1 MTDYY
6 KILEVNE
13 KSTDAEIKKS
23 YRKLAL
29 QYHPDKNGSAGA
41 EDRFKQI
48 ADAYSILGDAEKRRE
63 YDAKRS
69 MGSHAGG
76 NPFKN
81 HRPRGGNRG
90 GNWNFE
96 SSFDEWSKSQFKSGG
111 FGSQNFSERSKGAA
125 KPATDHLD
133 INQKLEIPLTR
144 IIDAEPIEISY
155 VRYVIDGEFKKSE
168 EEKTLMLHLD
178 LRKKLAN
185 LKLEGDLGIIK
196 IKLDHLGNEDS
207 IGRKNIW
214 GEDESVLM
222 IGNLNIE
229 ISVQIPE
236 GIKLEE
242 NNIVQIIDVPLYKA
256 IFKGEKVR
264 ITTIFNKSY
273 DAEIGSP
280 KSLNNLKFNIKDQG
294 ILGKDGKIGNYTIKF
309 NIVAPDFSELEPEK
323 LEELKAILKKYNE

>member
-6 KILEVNE
+6 KVLEISE
-13 KSTDAEIKKS
+13 KATDSEIKKS

-29 QYHPDKNGSAGA
+29 QYHPDKNKSEGA

-48 ADAYSILGDAEKRRE
+48 AEAYSILGDSEKRKE
-63 YDAKRS
+63 YDSKRS
-69 MGSHAGG
+69 MRSGANG
-76 NPFKN
+76 NPFRN
-81 HRPRGGNRG
+81 YRARGGD
-90 GNWNFE
+90 WNFE
-96 SSFDEWSKSQFKSGG
+96 SSFEEWSKSQFKSGG
-111 FGSQNFSERSKGAA
+111 FGGQNFSERAKGGS

-144 IIDAEPIEISY
+144 IIDSEPIEISY
-155 VRYVIDGEFKKSE
+155 FRYVVNGDFKKAE

-185 LKLEGDLGIIK
+185 LKIEGDKGIIK

-214 GEDESVLM
+214 GEDESILLV
-222 IGNLNIE
+222 GNLNIE
-229 ISVQIPE
+229 ILIQIPE
-236 GIKLEE
+236 EIKLEE
-242 NNIVQIIDVPLYKA
+242 NNIVQMVDVPLYKA
-256 IFKGEKVR
+256 LFKGEKVR

-309 NIVAPDFSELEPEK
+309 NIVTPDFSEMESKK
-323 LEELKAILKKYNE
+323 LEELKKILKKYNE

>member
-6 KILEVNE
+6 KILEVAE
-13 KSTDAEIKKS
+13 KATDAEIKKS

-29 QYHPDKNGSAGA
+29 QYHPDKNKSEGA

-48 ADAYSILGDAEKRRE
+48 AEAYSILGDTEKRQE
-63 YDAKRS
+63 YDKKRS
-69 MGSHAGG
+69 IKFNAGG
-76 NPFKN
+76 NHF
-81 HRPRGGNRG
+81 RGQRGRG

-111 FGSQNFSERSKGAA
+111 FGSHNFSERGKGQAR
-125 KPATDHLD
+125 PSSDHLN
-133 INQKLEIPLTR
+133 IEQRVEVPLTR
-144 IIDAEPIEISY
+144 IIDSDPIEVSY
-155 VRYVIDGEFKKSE
+155 VRYVVDGDFNKSE

-178 LRKKLAN
+178 LRKKVAN
-185 LKLEGDLGIIK
+185 LKFEGDRAVIK
-196 IKLDHLGNEDS
+196 IKLDQLGNEDS

-214 GEDESVLM
+214 GEDESVLLV
-222 IGNLNIE
+222 GDLNIE
-229 ISVQIPE
+229 VSILIPE

-242 NNIVQIIDVPLYKA
+242 NNIIQTVEVPLYKA
-256 IFKGEKVR
+256 LFKGEKVR

-280 KSLNNLKFNIKDQG
+280 KSLNNLQFNIREQG

-309 NIVAPDFSELEPEK
+309 NITAPDFSEMESKK
-323 LEELKAILKKYNE
+323 LEELKKILKKYNE